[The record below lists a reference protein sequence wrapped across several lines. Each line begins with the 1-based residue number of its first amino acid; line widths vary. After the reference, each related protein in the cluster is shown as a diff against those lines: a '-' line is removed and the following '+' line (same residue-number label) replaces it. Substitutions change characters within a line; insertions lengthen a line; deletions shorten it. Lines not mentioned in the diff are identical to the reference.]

1 MRLAKNL
8 FCFILLSFIF
18 FTYSITNSGC
28 AQIGA
33 PTGGPKDTI
42 PPVLVSAVP
51 AMKNTNFSG
60 KLITLTFDEY
70 INVDNIQSNLLVSPY
85 PKKNPTVTYKLKTVT
100 IKLSDTLL
108 ANTTYSLNFGNAI
121 KDVDEGNIFRNFTYV
136 FSTGNTIDS
145 LKLSGKV
152 LVAETGRP
160 DSTLLV
166 FLYRNANDSSVQQ
179 KKPTYIAKVNGDGT
193 FNFYHLPAGIFR
205 IYALKD
211 DDGSKTYNS
220 KYEEF
225 AFADTD
231 INTTTY
237 TGKIRLFASAE
248 EKEEKKK
255 STTTTSTTKPSKN
268 KDKAVKKFKY
278 SIATASQDLLNPL
291 EIDFSQ
297 QIKDIDSDKIVL
309 TDTFFHKIK
318 ASLTVDSTRKK
329 VFINPK
335 WSDGT
340 DYRLIVDSTA
350 ATDST
355 DEHLAK
361 NDTLKFR
368 TKQVSEYG
376 SILFRFSDIDYAKH
390 PVLLL
395 LQKDVIV
402 RTIPVKAPEWS
413 DPIFPPGEYELRIL
427 YDTNDNGKWDP
438 GNYSEKRQPEK
449 VISLD
454 KKLVIKADWDNE
466 REIQL

>member
-1 MRLAKNL
+1 MNR
-8 FCFILLSFIF
+8 ILSYTFLIVAVFVVYTI
-18 FTYSITNSGC
+18 INSGC

-42 PPVLVSAVP
+42 PPVLVSANP

-85 PKKNPTVTYKLKTVT
+85 PKKNPTVIYKLKTVT

-108 ANTTYSLNFGNAI
+108 ANNTYSLNFGNAI
-121 KDVDEGNIFRNFTYV
+121 KDVDEGNIFKNFTYV
-136 FSTGNTIDS
+136 FSTGKIIDS

-152 LVAETGRP
+152 LVAETGLP

-179 KKPTYIAKVNGDGT
+179 KKPTYIAKVNSDGT
-193 FNFYHLPAGIFR
+193 FNFHYLPAGIFR

-225 AFADTD
+225 AFADSD
-231 INTTTY
+231 INTATF
-237 TGKIRLFASAE
+237 TGKVRLFASAE

-255 STTTTSTTKPSKN
+255 STSTTTSSKPSKS
-268 KDKAVKKFKY
+268 KDKTVKKFKY
-278 SIATASQDLLNPL
+278 TIGTGNQDLLSPL

-318 ASLTVDSTRKK
+318 AELTIDSTRKK
-329 VFINPK
+329 VFITPK
-335 WSDGT
+335 WT
-340 DYRLIVDSTA
+340 EATNYRLIIDSTV

-355 DEHLAK
+355 DQHLAK
-361 NDTLKFR
+361 NDTVKFR

-376 SILFRFSDIDYAKH
+376 SILFRFSDIDYSKH

-402 RTIPVKAPEWS
+402 RSIPIKAPQWS